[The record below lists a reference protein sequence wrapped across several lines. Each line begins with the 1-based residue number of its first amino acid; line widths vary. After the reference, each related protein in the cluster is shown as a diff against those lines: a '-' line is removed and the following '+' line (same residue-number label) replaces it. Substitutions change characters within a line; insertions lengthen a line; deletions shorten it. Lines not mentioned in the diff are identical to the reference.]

1 MRFEL
6 PYAACQEPFMRFMPH
21 VTVATII
28 EEQGRF
34 LMVEEQRDNRLVLNQ
49 PAGHVEE
56 DESLIQAAQRETLE
70 ETAYSVEITA
80 VVGIYLF
87 KADNGVSYQRSCF
100 VAKALRHDPAR
111 ELDEGIVRALWMT
124 LDELKQRR
132 EDLRSYLV
140 LECIEDYLNKPHYSL
155 DLIR

>member
-1 MRFEL
+1 MRFL
-6 PYAACQEPFMRFMPH
+6 PH

-34 LMVEEQRDNRLVLNQ
+34 LMVEEYRDSRLVLNQ

-56 DESLIQAAQRETLE
+56 DESLIQAARREVLE
-70 ETAYSVEITA
+70 ETAYSVELTS
-80 VVGIYLF
+80 VVGLYLF

-100 VAKALRHDPAR
+100 AGKVVQHHPQRQ
-111 ELDEGIVRALWMT
+111 LDEGILRAVWMT
-124 LDELKQRR
+124 LEELQQRR
-132 EDLRSYLV
+132 QDLRSHLV

>member
-1 MRFEL
+1 MRFL
-6 PYAACQEPFMRFMPH
+6 PH

-34 LMVEEQRDNRLVLNQ
+34 LMVEERRDHRLVLNQ

-70 ETAYSVEITA
+70 ETGYSVELTA

-100 VAKALRHDPAR
+100 VGRAVDHDPTR
-111 ELDEGIVRALWMT
+111 TLDEGIVRALWLT
-124 LDELKQRR
+124 LDELKARR
-132 EDLRSYLV
+132 DDLRSYLV
-140 LECIEDYLNKPHYSL
+140 LDCIEDYLAKPHYSL

>member
-1 MRFEL
+1 MRFL
-6 PYAACQEPFMRFMPH
+6 PH

-34 LMVEEQRDNRLVLNQ
+34 LMVEEYRDSRLVLNQ

-56 DESLIQAAQRETLE
+56 DESLIQAARREVLE
-70 ETAYSVEITA
+70 ETAYSVELTS
-80 VVGIYLF
+80 VVGLYLF

-100 VAKALRHDPAR
+100 AGKVVQHHPQRQ
-111 ELDEGIVRALWMT
+111 LDEGILRAVWMT
-124 LDELKQRR
+124 REELQQRR
-132 EDLRSYLV
+132 QDLRSHLV

>member
-1 MRFEL
+1 MRFL
-6 PYAACQEPFMRFMPH
+6 PH

-34 LMVEEQRDNRLVLNQ
+34 LMVEEYRDSRLVLNQ

-56 DESLIQAAQRETLE
+56 DESLIQAARREVLE
-70 ETAYSVEITA
+70 ETAYSVELTS
-80 VVGIYLF
+80 VVGLYLF

-100 VAKALRHDPAR
+100 AGKVLRHHPQR
-111 ELDEGIVRALWMT
+111 QLDEGILRAVWMT
-124 LDELKQRR
+124 LEELQQRR
-132 EDLRSYLV
+132 QDLRSHLV